1 MAEDAGQDKSE
12 QPTAKRLADARKKGQ
27 IPRSKELDTFVS
39 LIVSAVM
46 LLFLGKSMA
55 LGLADIMVKH
65 FSLSRREIFN
75 PKALTEHFSQA
86 IFDAVSLIAVFGLTM
101 MVAALITPM
110 IMGGWNFSSEAIQP
124 KFSKFNPL
132 KGLKRMF
139 GLQGLV
145 ELLKA
150 IVKVSIVFLMA
161 WLLFDVY
168 RHDFMQMN
176 RLPVDQAIYQTGDII
191 TRGFLLLS
199 AALLL
204 VVLIDVPYQLWNHTK
219 QLMMTKQE
227 IKDESKESEGNP
239 EIKGRIRRA
248 QMEVSQRRMMDEVP
262 KADVIVTNPTHFAV
276 ALRYEQNGEGA
287 PILVA
292 KGTDLIAAQIRNLA
306 IGADVPLVAAPLLA
320 RALYYSTELNQEIPQ
335 GLFLAVAQVLAY
347 VFQLQAATE
356 NGWEK
361 PVPPNKIDV
370 PDEFR
375 QR

>member
-1 MAEDAGQDKSE
+1 MAEDSGQDKSE

-27 IPRSKELDTFVS
+27 VPRSKELDTFVS

-55 LGLADIMVKH
+55 LSLADIMVQH
-65 FSLSRREIFN
+65 FSLSRSEIFD

-110 IMGGWNFSSEAIQP
+110 MMGGWNFSSEAIQP

-139 GLQGLV
+139 GLQGVV

-150 IVKVSIVFLMA
+150 IAKVSIVFLMA

-168 RHDFMQMN
+168 WHDFMQMN
-176 RLPVDQAIYQTGDII
+176 RIPVEQAIYQTGDII

-248 QMEVSQRRMMDEVP
+248 QMEISQRRMMDEVP

-276 ALRYEQNGEGA
+276 ALRYDQNGEGA

-306 IGADVPLVAAPLLA
+306 IGADVPLVAAPSLA
-320 RALYYSTELNQEIPQ
+320 RALYYSTELNQEIPH

-361 PVPPNKIDV
+361 PVPPDKIDV

>member
-1 MAEDAGQDKSE
+1 MAEDSGQDKSE
-12 QPTAKRLADARKKGQ
+12 QPTGKRLADARKKGQ

-39 LIVSAVM
+39 LITSSV
-46 LLFLGKSMA
+46 LLIFLGKTIA
-55 LGLADIMVKH
+55 LGLADIMIRQ
-65 FSLSRREIFN
+65 FSITRAEIFD
-75 PKALTEHFSQA
+75 PRSLIEHFSHA
-86 IFDAVSLIAVFGLTM
+86 IYDGLQLIAAFALAM
-101 MVAALITPM
+101 MASALITPM
-110 IMGGWNFSSEAIQP
+110 MMGGWNFSTEAMAPQ
-124 KFSKFNPL
+124 FSKFNPL

-139 GLQGLV
+139 GLQGVV

-150 IVKVSIVFLMA
+150 IAKVSIVFFMA
-161 WLLFDVY
+161 WTLFQLY
-168 RHDFMQMN
+168 HPDFMRMSG
-176 RLPVDQAIYQTGDII
+176 LPVDQAIYQTGDII

-227 IKDESKESEGNP
+227 VKDESKESEGNP
-239 EIKGRIRRA
+239 EIKGRIRRV
-248 QMEVSQRRMMDEVP
+248 QMEVAQRRMMDEVP

-276 ALRYEQNGEGA
+276 ALRYDQQGQGA
-287 PILVA
+287 PVLVA
-292 KGTDLIAAQIRNLA
+292 KGTDLVAAQIRNLA
-306 IGADVPLVAAPLLA
+306 IKADVPLVASPPLA

-347 VFQLQAATE
+347 VFQLQAAVD

-361 PVPPNKIDV
+361 PVPPADIDV

-375 QR
+375 QG

>member
-1 MAEDAGQDKSE
+1 MAEDSGQDKSE
-12 QPTAKRLADARKKGQ
+12 QPTAKRLSDARKKGQ
-27 IPRSKELDTFVS
+27 VPRSKELDTFVS

-55 LGLADIMVKH
+55 LSLADIMVEH
-65 FSLSRREIFN
+65 FSLSRSEIFD

-86 IFDAVSLIAVFGLTM
+86 IFDAVSLVAVFGLTM

-110 IMGGWNFSSEAIQP
+110 MMGGWNFSSEAIQP

-139 GLQGLV
+139 GLQGVV

-150 IVKVSIVFLMA
+150 IAKVSIVFLMA

-176 RLPVDQAIYQTGDII
+176 RLPVEQAIYQTGDII

-248 QMEVSQRRMMDEVP
+248 QMEISQRRMMDEVP

-276 ALRYEQNGEGA
+276 ALRYDQNGEGA

-306 IGADVPLVAAPLLA
+306 IGADVPLVAAPSLA
-320 RALYYSTELNQEIPQ
+320 RALYYSTELNQEIPH

-361 PVPPNKIDV
+361 PVPPDKIDV